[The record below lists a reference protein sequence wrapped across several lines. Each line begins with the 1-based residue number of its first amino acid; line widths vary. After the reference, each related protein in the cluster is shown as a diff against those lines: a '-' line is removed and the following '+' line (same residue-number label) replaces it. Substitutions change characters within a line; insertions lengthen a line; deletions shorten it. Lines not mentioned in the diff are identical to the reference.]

1 MDTFES
7 LMFQYLD
14 RFKLLFFPEQWDNFI
29 LNCSKNEIFILLL
42 LYRKGEVNMS
52 EIAEYINTP
61 LNTATGIVTRMEK
74 RNIILR
80 TRSMT
85 DKRVVT
91 VTMTNSGTELMNQML
106 KEIIYYGQTVME
118 ELTAQET
125 KLLFQIIDKVI
136 GVLHRE
142 NEKESLQ
149 NQTSTKPKRITIE

>member
-42 LYRKGEVNMS
+42 LYRKSEVNMS

-80 TRSMT
+80 TRSIT

-91 VTMTNSGTELMNQML
+91 VTMTDSGAELMNHML
-106 KEIIYYGQTVME
+106 KEMIHYGQSVME

-142 NEKESLQ
+142 NKKDLLQAQVSL
-149 NQTSTKPKRITIE
+149 KPKKITIE

>member
-80 TRSMT
+80 TRSII

-91 VTMTNSGTELMNQML
+91 VTMTDSGTELMNQML
-106 KEIIYYGQTVME
+106 KEIIHYGQSVME

-125 KLLFQIIDKVI
+125 KLLFQVVDKVI

-142 NEKESLQ
+142 NEKEFLQ
-149 NQTSTKPKRITIE
+149 AQAPLKTKKITIE

>member
-7 LMFQYLD
+7 LLFQYLD

-29 LNCSKNEIFILLL
+29 LNCSKNEIFVLLL

-61 LNTATGIVTRMEK
+61 LNTATGIVTWMEK

-91 VTMTNSGTELMNQML
+91 VTMTDDGAELMSHLL
-106 KEIIYYGQTVME
+106 KEIIHYGESVME
-118 ELTAQET
+118 ELTASET
-125 KLLFQIIDKVI
+125 KLLFEIIDKVI
-136 GVLHRE
+136 GVLNR
-142 NEKESLQ
+142 EKEKELLEIKGPSK
-149 NQTSTKPKRITIE
+149 TRKITIE